1 MGTNRCRTLL
11 YFFPCARYYRG
22 THGVIIVY
30 DVTNGESFANV
41 KRWLQEIEHNCDVV
55 NKVLGKTT
63 QCSNHKTK
71 LTQPRT
77 RFTTTVGNKNDDP
90 NRKVVIT
97 EDAQRFARQMD
108 IQLFE
113 TSAKDN
119 LNVDEMFHMI
129 TEKVLSHK
137 LVQNA
142 QNAQQTGE
150 TINLKRTHGK
160 KKSKCC

>member
-1 MGTNRCRTLL
+1 MVHV
-11 YFFPCARYYRG
+11 FFF
-22 THGVIIVY
+22 V
-30 DVTNGESFANV
+30 
-41 KRWLQEIEHNCDVV
+41 
-55 NKVLGKTT
+55 
-63 QCSNHKTK
+63 
-71 LTQPRT
+71 
-77 RFTTTVGNKNDDP
+77 TVGNKNDDP

-119 LNVDEMFHMI
+119 LNVDDMFHMI

-142 QNAQQTGE
+142 QNAQQKGE
-150 TINLKRTHGK
+150 TISLKPGGRGK

>member
-1 MGTNRCRTLL
+1 M
-11 YFFPCARYYRG
+11 
-22 THGVIIVY
+22 IIVY

-55 NKVLGKTT
+55 NKVLGTAFIYFWYPY
-63 QCSNHKTK
+63 
-71 LTQPRT
+71 LYLYWIIIFGT
-77 RFTTTVGNKNDDP
+77 RVFFVTVGNKNDDP

-119 LNVDEMFHMI
+119 LNVDDMFHMI

-142 QNAQQTGE
+142 QNAQQKGE
-150 TINLKRTHGK
+150 TISLKPGGRGK